1 MEKEET
7 EQLVLRPGMIQQQG
21 MKEGQKNP
29 TVSGRRKMKEGLKK
43 KIGREGEWHKIK
55 YITGKGTKNFIIP
68 DKIKSNGYSLNKGGE
83 FLGSHQ
89 SFMALTLQKI
99 PRLKVT

>member
-29 TVSGRRKMKEGLKK
+29 TASGRRKMKEGFKK
-43 KIGREGEWHKIK
+43 KNW
-55 YITGKGTKNFIIP
+55 
-68 DKIKSNGYSLNKGGE
+68 KGG
-83 FLGSHQ
+83 GV
-89 SFMALTLQKI
+89 A
-99 PRLKVT
+99 

>member
-43 KIGREGEWHKIK
+43 KLEGR
-55 YITGKGTKNFIIP
+55 
-68 DKIKSNGYSLNKGGE
+68 
-83 FLGSHQ
+83 GSG
-89 SFMALTLQKI
+89 I
-99 PRLKVT
+99 R

>member
-29 TVSGRRKMKEGLKK
+29 TVSGRRKMKEGFKK
-43 KIGREGEWHKIK
+43 KKLEGR
-55 YITGKGTKNFIIP
+55 
-68 DKIKSNGYSLNKGGE
+68 
-83 FLGSHQ
+83 GSG
-89 SFMALTLQKI
+89 I
-99 PRLKVT
+99 R

>member
-29 TVSGRRKMKEGLKK
+29 TASGSRKMKEGLKKK

-55 YITGKGTKNFIIP
+55 YITGKGTK
-68 DKIKSNGYSLNKGGE
+68 KLHHS
-83 FLGSHQ
+83 
-89 SFMALTLQKI
+89 
-99 PRLKVT
+99 R